1 MASVKAERV
10 LQVAIAI
17 ALGLLAW
24 FTAGM
29 FRERVVVA
37 GDRAPNFE
45 VRTQDGRTLTRANF
59 GGKLLVL
66 HFWATWCPPCVEEMP
81 SLSAFQK
88 QFAGQGVVVLGVSV
102 DQNARAYENFLRKMN
117 ISFPTARDPEARISS
132 KYGTFQFPETYI
144 INQDGTV
151 VEKLISN
158 ADWMDPERVNVIKAL
173 LAS

>member
-1 MASVKAERV
+1 MVSVKAERV
-10 LQVAIAI
+10 LQFAIAI
-17 ALGLLAW
+17 ALGLLVW

-45 VRTQDGRTLTRANF
+45 IRTEDGRTLTRSSF

-66 HFWATWCPPCVEEMP
+66 HFWATWCPPCVTEMP
-81 SLSAFQK
+81 SLNTFQK
-88 QFAGQGVVVLGVSV
+88 QFASQGVVVLGVSV
-102 DQNARAYENFLRKMN
+102 DQNAKAYQNFLRKLN
-117 ISFPTARDPEARISS
+117 VSFATGRDPEARISS

-151 VEKLISN
+151 VEKVISN
-158 ADWMDPERVNVIKAL
+158 ADWMDPERVNVIKSL